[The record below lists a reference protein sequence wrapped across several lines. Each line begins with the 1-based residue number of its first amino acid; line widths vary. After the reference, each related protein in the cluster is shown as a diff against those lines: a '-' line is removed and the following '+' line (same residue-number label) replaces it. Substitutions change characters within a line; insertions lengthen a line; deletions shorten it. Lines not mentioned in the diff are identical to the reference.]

1 MSGLLQSWDKSQS
14 SGLDSAPC
22 TSRHPPFSHVPSAS
36 AALYV
41 LRRDLAGNTWHA
53 SKNLAE
59 NNIVRNYIQ
68 RRWHFEEPAT
78 AGGGGSRWEPEA
90 STYSQ
95 TEETRAEVEIPEA
108 GECWNHEGRGNPS
121 RGFASAPSKPRREHT
136 VCPLLLPAL
145 ALPAGVFSW
154 PKPWK
159 AEVKG
164 VRVLQ
169 SMEVSLADTER
180 ERVETRQ

>member
-59 NNIVRNYIQ
+59 NNIVRNYFQ

-78 AGGGGSRWEPEA
+78 AGAGAAGGSRKPVLTPRLKRQEQKWRYRRLESAGTMKGEVTRAVVLHRHPRNHGENTLSVLSYCLPSRCLLGSSA
-90 STYSQ
+90 GRSPGRRRSRESECYSPWRSASQ
-95 TEETRAEVEIPEA
+95 TQS
-108 GECWNHEGRGNPS
+108 G
-121 RGFASAPSKPRREHT
+121 
-136 VCPLLLPAL
+136 
-145 ALPAGVFSW
+145 
-154 PKPWK
+154 
-159 AEVKG
+159 KG
-164 VRVLQ
+164 
-169 SMEVSLADTER
+169 
-180 ERVETRQ
+180 